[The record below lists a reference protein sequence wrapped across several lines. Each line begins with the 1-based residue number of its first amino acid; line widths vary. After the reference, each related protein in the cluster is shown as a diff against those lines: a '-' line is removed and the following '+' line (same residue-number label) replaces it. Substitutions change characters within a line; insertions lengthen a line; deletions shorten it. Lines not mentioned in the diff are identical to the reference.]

1 LTESEVTKVIFKDLK
16 QFCWQKDAVEV
27 EEDEEMEEL
36 DSDEWEEFEDEPI
49 PVTGNFNLLL
59 CVYT

>member
-1 LTESEVTKVIFKDLK
+1 MRLQKSSSRIFK

-49 PVTGNFNLLL
+49 PVTGNFNLLF

>member
-1 LTESEVTKVIFKDLK
+1 
-16 QFCWQKDAVEV
+16 V

-59 CVYT
+59 CVST